1 MKKFKTPILTLALIS
16 AVLFSCNKSEIST
29 GDYAETEAISVDSS
43 MVISDSISSVASL
56 NVKDKQFIKTASVE
70 MEVKDVYETT
80 ISVEKFL
87 VTIGGFV
94 TSSQLNSQILSE
106 ETYNTSDENAM
117 LVRKFKT
124 ENRMQVR
131 VPTEKLSEILQ
142 IINNEKLF
150 LNARNISAEDVTANI
165 ALAKLEAKRAEK
177 TGKNIEKLVTNKDKV
192 VLTDENQA
200 ESNFQKVGTMEMT
213 DQLKYSTVDIFINE
227 PKLRIAEIAIT
238 NTKNIDNKYKFNFF
252 YDVKNALTEGFYLIQ
267 KLIIGLF
274 TIWPLILIFLA
285 GLYFWKKRT
294 KLKVGSAKSEE

>member
-117 LVRKFKT
+117 FISNVYLQSNVYKQKT
-124 ENRMQVR
+124 
-131 VPTEKLSEILQ
+131 
-142 IINNEKLF
+142 
-150 LNARNISAEDVTANI
+150 
-165 ALAKLEAKRAEK
+165 
-177 TGKNIEKLVTNKDKV
+177 
-192 VLTDENQA
+192 
-200 ESNFQKVGTMEMT
+200 
-213 DQLKYSTVDIFINE
+213 
-227 PKLRIAEIAIT
+227 
-238 NTKNIDNKYKFNFF
+238 
-252 YDVKNALTEGFYLIQ
+252 
-267 KLIIGLF
+267 
-274 TIWPLILIFLA
+274 
-285 GLYFWKKRT
+285 
-294 KLKVGSAKSEE
+294 